1 MGPDPSTFQ
10 HVVPHVKSIHHA
22 VQAMPFIPAV
32 THGVSMLTSVISS
45 LVALGLGFG
54 SGWYVKGRGMTGVQ
68 IDLNN
73 VKTDVENIKAKL
85 TPAVTPVVTTP
96 TVVA

>member
-1 MGPDPSTFQ
+1 MIQNTVA
-10 HVVPHVKSIHHA
+10 HVSHVAHC
-22 VQAMPFIPAV
+22 PFCIQ
-32 THGVSMLTSVISS
+32 HGVSMLTSAISA

-85 TPAVTPVVTTP
+85 TTATTVTPAVAPTT
-96 TVVA
+96 VA